1 MPEEKGILVFRPLP
15 FPRSS
20 WNLKILYNIFFK
32 DFFVDLR
39 LGVDLGF
46 IGVDGDSLV
55 AVEDGTDDEDGSDE
69 EGGLKIYQAVERK

>member
-1 MPEEKGILVFRPLP
+1 MYLPEK
-15 FPRSS
+15 
-20 WNLKILYNIFFK
+20 
-32 DFFVDLR
+32 FFVHLR

-69 EGGLKIYQAVERK
+69 EGGLNIHKSSGGK